1 MRPDGAIPGCCKDV
15 DGETPAMVATLLR
28 GHLVHRWTLCNMFIS
43 AMGFNILVLPATAG
57 RFQAAGGRRSFS
69 QGKQMAPKKA

>member
-43 AMGFNILVLPATAG
+43 AMGFNNLGSACDGGPISSRGWASIIFAG
-57 RFQAAGGRRSFS
+57 QADGT
-69 QGKQMAPKKA
+69 